1 MNNFSNH
8 LKKFLSVLCIF
19 SLSSISITN
28 SKCFGAV
35 TPPNFVI
42 PTPTVTPNITIGGEP
57 SNYSILFDAFR
68 QLFPDQEPTQEQ
80 QTAMEET
87 ANRIRQNREDAV
99 ASEISR
105 RNGAPQAEVPA
116 NRPVAVQA
124 IPGGSEFEVNS
135 IISDLF
141 RRLLGGRE
149 VNRGTPENDALN
161 RAINKTNE
169 KRKKEYHFRCSS
181 R

>member
-35 TPPNFVI
+35 TQPNFVT
-42 PTPTVTPNITIGGEP
+42 PTPTVTPNIPIGGEP
-57 SNYSILFDAFR
+57 SNYTILLDTFR

-87 ANRIRQNREDAV
+87 VTPNCRMKCSGCGV
-99 ASEISR
+99 AKWK
-105 RNGAPQAEVPA
+105 
-116 NRPVAVQA
+116 
-124 IPGGSEFEVNS
+124 GGVC
-135 IISDLF
+135 
-141 RRLLGGRE
+141 
-149 VNRGTPENDALN
+149 VENKN
-161 RAINKTNE
+161 
-169 KRKKEYHFRCSS
+169 
-181 R
+181 